1 MANIFDYID
10 WRGDL
15 TFKESKFNEIDNLI
29 LSRVSYFPFDNLIE
43 QDEVITI
50 EEAYNRFKKLE
61 SAGLDEVRILIEGDS
76 DLFFKL
82 AESKRFSKLYLKK
95 YVNKRDLQEVKQFSA
110 ITIIMPDD
118 TTYISYRGT
127 DNTLVGW
134 KEDINMSFME
144 SVPAQIDAKNYLNQ
158 IAKEVTGK
166 IRVGGHSKGGNL
178 AIYAATFCNEDI
190 KDRII
195 EVYNNDGPGFFE
207 KILETENYKEI
218 LPKVH
223 TYIPQSSIFGRML
236 NHGEKS
242 TIVKS
247 IQVGI
252 YQHDLY
258 SWQLLGTKFITMN
271 ELTNESEFVDKTL
284 KVWLKEVDSKQ
295 REKFWTALFEIL
307 TSTKAETLAEI
318 KENWFSNSKIIL
330 STYKNLDNETKE
342 IINKTLKSLF
352 GVAKENIK
360 PIRKNN

>member
-15 TFKESKFNEIDNLI
+15 TFKESEFNEIDNLI

-43 QDEVITI
+43 QGETITI
-50 EEAYNRFKKLE
+50 EEAYNRLKKIE
-61 SAGLDEVRILIEGDS
+61 SAGSSNIRMLIEGDL
-76 DLFFKL
+76 DLFPML
-82 AESKRFSKLYLKK
+82 AKSNRFSKLYLKK
-95 YVNKRDLQEVKQFSA
+95 YINKRDLQEVKQFSA
-110 ITIIMPDD
+110 ITIVLPDD
-118 TTYISYRGT
+118 TAYISYRGT

-144 SVPAQIDAKNYLNQ
+144 SVPAQIDAKNYLNE
-158 IAKEVTGK
+158 IAKEITGK
-166 IRVGGHSKGGNL
+166 LRVGGHSKGGNL
-178 AIYAATFCNEDI
+178 AVYAAVFCDEAI

-207 KILETENYKEI
+207 EILETVNYQET

-236 NHGEKS
+236 NHEEKC

-247 IQVGI
+247 TQVGV

-258 SWQLLGTKFITMN
+258 SWQLLGTKFITMD
-271 ELTNESEFVDKTL
+271 ELTTESEFVDKTL
-284 KVWLKEVDSKQ
+284 KVWLKEVDNEQ

-307 TSTKAETLAEI
+307 ASTKAETLSEI

-330 STYKNLDNETKE
+330 TTYKNLDDETKE
-342 IINKTLKSLF
+342 LINKTLKSLF
-352 GVAKENIK
+352 GVAKGNIK
-360 PIRKNN
+360 PIKKNN